1 MGYWQKESEFGK
13 KVGCFKA
20 SLGSLGL
27 KLLSLAEKKHLLTLI
42 QNSSGSHIPDCQS
55 FEMTTA

>member
-27 KLLSLAEKKHLLTLI
+27 NKPGAVQIGAPLKVQKEQSVWNIRRQK
-42 QNSSGSHIPDCQS
+42 IPGV
-55 FEMTTA
+55 